1 MFGAMSEKKL
11 HFIPQKL
18 AGDLD
23 VDRGSEVTVEK
34 GTISPQGP
42 DGPRGI
48 PGRMGAPGPVGPQG
62 PLGDQGLP
70 GNPGE
75 PVRALPTRGGCMPRA
90 LSFS

>member
-1 MFGAMSEKKL
+1 
-11 HFIPQKL
+11 
-18 AGDLD
+18 

-34 GTISPQGP
+34 GDISPQGP

-48 PGRMGAPGPVGPQG
+48 PGRMGAPGLPGPIG

-75 PVRALPTRGGCMPRA
+75 PVRDLPLHVVEMCGRRA
-90 LSFS
+90 FLFCFLYAAKYVDV